1 MGALGDAL
9 WSASS
14 GPDGTGG
21 VFAAHAAYAL
31 AGATPQPFHPS
42 SRLCLVGADH
52 RRNPRTY
59 ATPAA
64 IQRTELLEHSMALA
78 NSQYV
83 LAPFQAYK
91 LHYAGMLAEFG
102 RVKEALGYAE
112 AVGRAVKNL
121 DRSSP
126 ECNVPAL
133 AALAVELEHRLKGH
147 SGGKNQFLQ
156 KAASSIFGGFS
167 KILDKGVHS
176 LFGDEGGPGAGRT
189 PGHSRQSS
197 ESSSNAQPPQQP
209 QQPYQQ
215 MSQQQQQQPVQPATA
230 NRSTAPALGPRA

>member
-1 MGALGDAL
+1 
-9 WSASS
+9 
-14 GPDGTGG
+14 
-21 VFAAHAAYAL
+21 
-31 AGATPQPFHPS
+31 
-42 SRLCLVGADH
+42 
-52 RRNPRTY
+52 
-59 ATPAA
+59 
-64 IQRTELLEHSMALA
+64 MALA

-112 AVGRAVKNL
+112 AVGRAVKHL

-133 AALAVELEHRLKGH
+133 AALAAELEHRLKGH

-197 ESSSNAQPPQQP
+197 QSSSNAPPPPQPQ

-215 MSQQQQQQPVQPATA
+215 MSQQQQQQQEPGQPAYGQQINGA
-230 NRSTAPALGPRA
+230 PPSAPAPGPEPTPTSSGDDGSDFGGKSAPSRTNSLWLSLIHI